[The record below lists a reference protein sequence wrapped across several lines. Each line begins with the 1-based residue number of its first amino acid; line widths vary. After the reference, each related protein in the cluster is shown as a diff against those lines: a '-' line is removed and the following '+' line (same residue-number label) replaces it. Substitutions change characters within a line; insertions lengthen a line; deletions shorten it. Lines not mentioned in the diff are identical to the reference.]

1 MHSKFKSIDEAV
13 MALEMFA
20 ARKKAQ
26 DESADY
32 IEEA

>member
-1 MHSKFKSIDEAV
+1 MRSRFKTIDEAV
-13 MALEMFA
+13 MALEVFA